1 MRRSIIPMLLVAA
14 LIAGFFILAIV
25 ALRLG

>member
-1 MRRSIIPMLLVAA
+1 MRRSILPTLLVAA